1 MRTQEKPMFQKLIDQ
16 FCRLLS
22 MVMVVALLLM
32 VVMVF
37 GNVVLRYGFNSGITM
52 SEELSRW
59 LFVWMTFLG
68 ALIALRQHAHLG
80 TDTLVARLPVVG
92 KKICLGLSHVL
103 MMYLCWLMLVGSWKQ
118 TQINA
123 GTTSAVMEA
132 SMGYFYASG
141 VFFSAFALLFIAND
155 FWKLVSGKLTEA
167 ELIGITESEDE
178 VPHGEAEADAAIPAA
193 ATRK

>member
-1 MRTQEKPMFQKLIDQ
+1 MLQRAIDA

-22 MVMVVALLLM
+22 LLM
-32 VVMVF
+32 VASLFLMVIMVF

-68 ALIALRQHAHLG
+68 SLVALRKRAHLG
-80 TDTLVARLPVVG
+80 TDTLISRLPLVG
-92 KKICLGLSHVL
+92 KKICLGATHLL
-103 MMYLCWLMLVGSWKQ
+103 MLYLCWLMLLGSWQQ
-118 TQINA
+118 TLINW

-141 VFFSAFALLFIAND
+141 VFFAVFALLFILND
-155 FWKLVSGKLTEA
+155 FWRLLSGQLAEN
-167 ELIGITESEDE
+167 ELIGVVESEDE
-178 VPHGEAEADAAIPAA
+178 VPPGEAEVAPAA
-193 ATRK
+193 ARN

>member
-1 MRTQEKPMFQKLIDQ
+1 MLQKAIDQ

-22 MVMVVALLLM
+22 MVMVASLLLM

-37 GNVVLRYGFNSGITM
+37 GNVVLRYGFNSGITV

-80 TDTLVARLPVVG
+80 TDTVVARLPVLG
-92 KKICLGLSHVL
+92 KKICLGLSHLL
-103 MMYLCWLMLVGSWKQ
+103 MFYLCWLMLSGSWQQ
-118 TQINA
+118 TQINV
-123 GTTSAVMEA
+123 GTTSAVMEV
-132 SMGYFYASG
+132 SMGYFYAAG

-155 FWKLVSGKLTEA
+155 FWRLVSGQLAES

-178 VPHGEAEADAAIPAA
+178 VPHGEAEADVLAATATA
-193 ATRK
+193 TATRK